1 MVRNEIDSCAELL
14 RPHLNL
20 DLRQIL
26 FPSKGREEEA
36 QNQLTQ
42 TAITQPALFVIEH
55 AIARLLEDWGVV
67 PVGMI
72 GHSLGD
78 YVAACLAGVFSRDDA
93 LVLLAKRARLMQ
105 DLPAGSML
113 AVRARADKL
122 QELLSSQ
129 VAIAGLNAETMTV
142 LSGDTDA
149 IRSVEETSRLAGS
162 RPNTWRPR
170 TRFIPRTW
178 TLSSSG
184 LPRSWRP
191 YLAIRPKS
199 HLFRA

>member
-1 MVRNEIDSCAELL
+1 MVSEARDTRGAKVVFLFPGQGAQYVNMGRRLYETERVVRNEIDSCAELL

-36 QNQLTQ
+36 ENQLTQ

-93 LVLLAKRARLMQ
+93 LVLLAKRGRLMQ
-105 DLPAGSML
+105 DLPRGFDARSAG
-113 AVRARADKL
+113 K
-122 QELLSSQ
+122 
-129 VAIAGLNAETMTV
+129 
-142 LSGDTDA
+142 
-149 IRSVEETSRLAGS
+149 SR
-162 RPNTWRPR
+162 
-170 TRFIPRTW
+170 
-178 TLSSSG
+178 
-184 LPRSWRP
+184 
-191 YLAIRPKS
+191 
-199 HLFRA
+199 